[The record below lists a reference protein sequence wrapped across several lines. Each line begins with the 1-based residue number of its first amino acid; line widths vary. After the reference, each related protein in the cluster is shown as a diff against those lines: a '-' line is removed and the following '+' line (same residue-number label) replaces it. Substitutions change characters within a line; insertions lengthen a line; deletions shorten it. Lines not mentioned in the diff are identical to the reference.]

1 VQVVHEPSDAIE
13 VRAAG
18 GVVWRSAA
26 GEPEILLVHRPRYGD
41 WTLPKGKNEPDEPD
55 EVCAVREVLEE
66 TGMRVE
72 LGPLLCRVQ
81 YTDARGRAKEVA
93 YFDLCATVGSFE
105 PNDEVDEVRWA
116 VPAVAKAA
124 LTYAHDVA
132 VIDAFLE
139 ARRLSG

>member
-1 VQVVHEPSDAIE
+1 VHEPTEGIE

-18 GVVWRSAA
+18 GVVWRSAT
-26 GEPEILLVHRPRYGD
+26 GEPEVLLVHRPRYGD
-41 WTLPKGKNEPDEPD
+41 WTLPKGKNEPDED
-55 EVCAVREVLEE
+55 DAHCAVREVLEE

-81 YTDARGRAKEVA
+81 YSDARGRAKEVA
-93 YFDLCATVGSFE
+93 YFDLRATVGVFA
-105 PNDEVDEVRWA
+105 PNDEVDEVRWV

-139 ARRLSG
+139 ARLSPG